1 MANMIPVRSSNIA
14 AVGFDPD
21 SNDLLVEF
29 TNGGTY
35 AVSGS
40 SEAELQDILASP
52 SPGQWYFRNVKQA
65 GRSVRRV

>member
-1 MANMIPVRSSNIA
+1 MLSMTPLRSSNIA
-14 AVGFDPD
+14 AVGFEDD
-21 SNDLLVEF
+21 TLYVEF
-29 TNGGTY
+29 ANGGTY

-52 SPGQWYFRNVKQA
+52 SPGAWYHRNVKSA